1 MRRRLPPLNA
11 LRAFEAAARH
21 GGFVSAAEELAVT
34 PAAIS
39 HQIKGLE
46 DTLGVPLFVRMHRAV
61 ELTSAGRA
69 LLPGLSDAFDRMA
82 RSVEDVVRQMD
93 ANRPLTVS
101 VSPSFAA
108 KWLVPRLERFLA
120 RHPDYAVRFHA
131 DQRVVNLYAE
141 DVDMAI
147 RLTADPGDLEA
158 VTLFTDRI
166 FPVCAPTLRSV
177 LTAPAALSRQ
187 TLIYDELYEKTSKS
201 CGWKDWLAKA
211 GASGLRPAK
220 EITYSHLTLCLD
232 AAVRGLGVALGRG
245 SLVEAELKAGT
256 LVRPF
261 QVTGDTPLRHHLV
274 WLKDRPLRPAA
285 EAFRDWVI
293 EEAQAFRKANPSLVS

>member
-21 GGFVSAAEELAVT
+21 GGFVAAAEELAVT
-34 PAAIS
+34 PAAVS

-46 DTLGVPLFVRMHRAV
+46 ETLGVPLFVRMHRAV
-61 ELTSAGRA
+61 ELTSAGKA
-69 LLPGLSDAFDRMA
+69 LLPGLTDAFDRMA
-82 RSVEDVVRQMD
+82 RTVEDVVRQMD
-93 ANRPLTVS
+93 SSRPLTVS

-120 RHPDYAVRFHA
+120 RYPDYAVRFHA
-131 DQRVVNLYAE
+131 DQRLVNLHAE
-141 DVDMAI
+141 DVDMAV

-158 VTLFTDRI
+158 VPLFADRV
-166 FPVCAPTLRSV
+166 FPVCAPVLRTALS
-177 LTAPAALSRQ
+177 APANLSRQ
-187 TLIYDELYEKTSKS
+187 TLIYDELYEKAARSY
-201 CGWKDWLAKA
+201 GWKDWLSKA
-211 GASGLRPAK
+211 GAAGVRPAK

-261 QVTGDTPLRHHLV
+261 QTAGESPLRHHLV
-274 WLKDRPLRPAA
+274 WLKERPLRPAA
-285 EAFRDWVI
+285 EAFRDWII
-293 EEAQAFRKANPSLVS
+293 EEAIAFRKANPALVF